1 MLFATTTTS
10 DLLASVGAVSTSTF
24 SAILPY
30 LYVAIGIPL
39 AFYIGKKIISLIPKG
54 K

>member
-10 DLLASVGAVSTSTF
+10 ALLASVGAVSSTTF
-24 SAILPY
+24 DAITPY
-30 LYVAIGIPL
+30 LYIAIGIPL
-39 AFYIGKKIISLIPKG
+39 AFYIGKKLLSLIPKG